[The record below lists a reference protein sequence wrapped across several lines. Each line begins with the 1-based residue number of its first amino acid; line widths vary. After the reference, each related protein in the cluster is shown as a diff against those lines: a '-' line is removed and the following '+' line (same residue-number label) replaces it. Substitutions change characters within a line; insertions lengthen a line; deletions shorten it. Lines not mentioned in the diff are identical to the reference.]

1 MEQTANQSV
10 SGANS
15 ILFIKSFGWLCDTK
29 DSVSIPSKSVSY
41 DVLTINSSTATVLK
55 TLMVGIVPALII
67 IAGISVVILRK
78 KR

>member
-1 MEQTANQSV
+1 MDPTVNQSV

-15 ILFIKSFGWLCDTK
+15 ILFIKSFGWLCDTP

-41 DVLTINSSTATVLK
+41 DVLTMTSRTSSILK
-55 TLMVGIVPALII
+55 TVMVGIVPALVIL
-67 IAGISVVILRK
+67 AGITVIVLRK